1 MSKPLYR
8 VPTLDEINK
17 VKATNG
23 FKAISTFSGCG
34 GSCLGLEMAGFDIRV
49 ASEFIESA
57 RETYAAN
64 HLGVP
69 IDSRDIRTV
78 KGADLL
84 EVAQANRY
92 EIDLL
97 EGSPPCS
104 PFSTAGKR
112 HKHWAQ
118 TNRYSDSE
126 QRSDDLFFEF
136 ARLVDEIRPK
146 VFIAENVKGLITGS
160 AKGYFKM
167 ILARLRDHGYRVEA
181 RLLDASLLGV
191 PQKRQ
196 RIIFIGTRNDL
207 GIKPVFPKPFDYTYT
222 MYDALGENLQVP
234 DGVGSTDPETGTQ
247 ISLAPYKIST
257 AYRSLRIGESHKKY
271 LQLSKPNPN
280 KPAPTIVASIGN
292 IGSANPKHPFE
303 FRVFTLQELRRL
315 CAFPDD
321 FILHGT
327 FMQRAER
334 LGRAVPPLMMK
345 AVADTVRDEILN
357 KL

>member
-1 MSKPLYR
+1 MHKPDYR
-8 VPTLDEINK
+8 VPTIAEINK
-17 VKATNG
+17 IKATNG
-23 FKAISTFSGCG
+23 FTAISTFSGCG

-49 ASEFIESA
+49 ACEFIESA

-64 HLGVP
+64 HKGVP
-69 IDSRDIRTV
+69 IDGRDIRTISG
-78 KGADLL
+78 KDLL
-84 EVAQANRY
+84 EVAGVNRF

-112 HKHWAQ
+112 HKHWGQ
-118 TNRYSDSE
+118 TNTYSDSE

-136 ARLVDEIRPK
+136 ARLIDEIRPK
-146 VFIAENVKGLITGS
+146 VFIAENVKGLVTGS

-167 ILARLRDHGYRVEA
+167 ILGRLRDLGYRVET

-207 GIKPVFPKPFDYTYT
+207 GIKPVFPKPFGYTYT
-222 MYDALGENLQVP
+222 MYDALGKHLRVP
-234 DGVGSTDPETGTQ
+234 DTAGSVDPETGCN
-247 ISLAPYKIST
+247 ISLETYKIGE
-257 AYRSLRIGESHKKY
+257 AYRSLAIGEHHKKY
-271 LQLSKPNPN
+271 FQLFRPDPN
-280 KPAPTIVASIGN
+280 KPVPTIVASIGN
-292 IGSANPKHPFE
+292 QGSANIKHPFE
-303 FRVFTLQELRRL
+303 FRCFTLQELRRL
-315 CAFPDD
+315 CSFPDD
-321 FILHGT
+321 FALHGT
-327 FMQRAER
+327 FIQRAER

-345 AVADTVRDEILN
+345 AIAETVRDEILK